1 MGLSSKELMD
11 RSDDRLES
19 IYQQIEAG
27 EPVDFPKHARLDS
40 LETAQISRAF
50 AREAAEN
57 DRAADD
63 LLR

>member
-1 MGLSSKELMD
+1 MGLNSKELMD
-11 RSDDRLES
+11 RGDDRLEAVF
-19 IYQQIEAG
+19 QQIEAG
-27 EPVDFPKHARLDS
+27 ETVDYAKLARLDV
-40 LETAQISRAF
+40 LETAMIGRAF